1 MFITRPRMTVALA
14 AVAALSLT
22 GCGDADT
29 GPTTEHGTSAS
40 ATATASAPAQ
50 AQHNDADVTFLRMMY
65 PHHAQAVEMARLV
78 PSHTDNPQVRAL
90 AASIEQA
97 QAPEM
102 QQITTLL
109 QSFGQPAPST
119 GEGHQGHGMT
129 STPTGMPGMPMS
141 GTPMPGMPMSG
152 TPMPGMM
159 SAEQMAALQ
168 AASGP
173 EFDRQWLT
181 MMIEH
186 HTGAIA
192 MAETELADGKN
203 PDAQA
208 LARAII
214 KAQQAEIDQMRTML
228 GQS

>member
-1 MFITRPRMTVALA
+1 MFIIRPRITLALA
-14 AVAALSLT
+14 AVAVLSLA

-29 GPTTEHGTSAS
+29 GHTTEHGTSTS
-40 ATATASAPAQ
+40 ATATAPAR
-50 AQHNDADVTFLRMMY
+50 AEHNDADVTFLRMMY
-65 PHHAQAVEMARLV
+65 PHHAQAVEMAELV
-78 PSHTDNPQVRAL
+78 PGHTENQQVRAL

-109 QSFGQPAPST
+109 QSFGQPAPSM
-119 GEGHQGHGMT
+119 GEGHQGHGMP
-129 STPTGMPGMPMS
+129 S
-141 GTPMPGMPMSG
+141 TPMPGMPTTGM
-152 TPMPGMM
+152 PMPGMM
-159 SAEQMAALQ
+159 SAEQMASLR

-173 EFDRQWLT
+173 DFDRQWLT

-186 HTGAIA
+186 HAGAIA
-192 MAETELADGKN
+192 MAETELADGRN

-214 KAQQAEIDQMRTML
+214 TAQQAEIDQMRTML

>member
-1 MFITRPRMTVALA
+1 MFSTRTRLHLVLA
-14 AVAALSLT
+14 AAAAVSLA

-29 GPTTEHGTSAS
+29 GHTTEHGTS
-40 ATATASAPAQ
+40 TTAPA
-50 AQHNDADVTFLRMMY
+50 APGTAARAEHNDADVMFLQMMY

-78 PSHTDNPQVRAL
+78 PTHTDNQQLRAL
-90 AASIEQA
+90 AAKVEQA

-109 QSFGQPAPST
+109 QSFGKPAPTPS
-119 GEGHQGHGMT
+119 EGHGGHA
-129 STPTGMPGMPMS
+129 
-141 GTPMPGMPMSG
+141 
-152 TPMPGMM
+152 MPGMM

-173 EFDRQWLT
+173 DFDRQWLT

-186 HTGAIA
+186 HAGAIA
-192 MAETELADGKN
+192 MAETELADGAN
-203 PDAQA
+203 PDAKA
-208 LARAII
+208 LAGTII
-214 KAQQAEIDQMRTML
+214 AAQQAEIEQMRAML

>member
-1 MFITRPRMTVALA
+1 MFITPNRLAIAVATA
-14 AVAALSLT
+14 AALSLA

-29 GPTTEHGTSAS
+29 GHTTEHGTST
-40 ATATASAPAQ
+40 TANTSAPAR
-50 AQHNDADVTFLRMMY
+50 AEHNDADVTFLQMMY

-78 PSHTDNPQVRAL
+78 PGHTDNQQLRAL

-102 QQITTLL
+102 QQITALL
-109 QSFGQPAPST
+109 QSFGQPAPT
-119 GEGHQGHGMT
+119 MGEEHQGHD
-129 STPTGMPGMPMS
+129 MPS
-141 GTPMPGMPMSG
+141 TPMPGL
-152 TPMPGMM
+152 M
-159 SAEQMAALQ
+159 SAEQLAALQ

-173 EFDRQWLT
+173 DFDRQWMT

-192 MAETELADGKN
+192 MAETELADGMN
-203 PDAQA
+203 SDAQA

-214 KAQQAEIDQMRTML
+214 SAQKAEIDQMRTML
-228 GQS
+228 GQN

>member
-1 MFITRPRMTVALA
+1 MFSTRTRLPLVLA
-14 AVAALSLT
+14 AAAAVSLA

-29 GPTTEHGTSAS
+29 GHTTEHGAS
-40 ATATASAPAQ
+40 TTASAAPGTSAR
-50 AQHNDADVTFLRMMY
+50 AEHNDADVMFLQMMY

-78 PSHTDNPQVRAL
+78 PTRTDNQQLRAL
-90 AASIEQA
+90 AAEVEQA

-109 QSFGQPAPST
+109 QSFGKPAPTQSD
-119 GEGHQGHGMT
+119 GHG
-129 STPTGMPGMPMS
+129 GHG
-141 GTPMPGMPMSG
+141 
-152 TPMPGMM
+152 MPGMM

-173 EFDRQWLT
+173 DFDRQWLT

-186 HTGAIA
+186 HAGAIA
-192 MAETELADGKN
+192 MAETELADGEN
-203 PDAQA
+203 PDAKA
-208 LARAII
+208 LAGTII
-214 KAQQAEIDQMRTML
+214 AAQQAEIEQMRAML

>member
-1 MFITRPRMTVALA
+1 MFVTRIRVTTAIA
-14 AVAALSLT
+14 AVAALSLA

-29 GPTTEHGTSAS
+29 GHTTEHGTSVS
-40 ATATASAPAQ
+40 ATATTSAPAR
-50 AQHNDADVTFLRMMY
+50 AEHNDADVTFLRMMY

-78 PSHTDNPQVRAL
+78 PGHTDNPQVRAL

-109 QSFGQPAPST
+109 QSFGQPAPSV
-119 GEGHQGHGMT
+119 GQEHQGHD
-129 STPTGMPGMPMS
+129 MPS
-141 GTPMPGMPMSG
+141 TPMPG

-173 EFDRQWLT
+173 DFDRQWLT

-192 MAETELADGKN
+192 MAETELADGTN

-214 KAQQAEIDQMRTML
+214 TAQQAEIDQMRTML